1 MDPPEHDA
9 DMQGVADEPAGEE
22 TRPVLALGGGLAD
35 AMAKHQQE
43 EQEHEHRHGG
53 EADEEEWAD
62 AERVEHVLHE
72 REVHAPQEH
81 RDQRRVKRPAGMVQI
96 VFGYTRLVAPLSA
109 RDAVR
114 SLAASKIRELYN
126 EGLGRRDILAFWV
139 GEPDEPTPEF
149 IRKAGTDSIGA
160 GELFYTHNLGIP
172 ELRDALAA
180 YTTRLHRKTDA
191 NQIAVTSAGV
201 NALMLASQL
210 LVDPG
215 DRVVEVV
222 PLWPN
227 LQEIPKILGAEVE
240 TVALRFAPSGWT
252 LDLDQLIAALKPGTR
267 ALYVN
272 SPNNP
277 TGWTIS
283 RDEQRALLEHCRR
296 HGIWIFADDAYE
308 RLYFGAGAVAPS
320 FLDLMAPEDRV
331 ISTNTFSKAWMMPG
345 WRLGWLVVP
354 PSLVADLGKLIEYN
368 TSCTPVFVQRAG
380 IAAIREGEPVIA
392 RSLERLRRARDFL
405 VGELRKLDR
414 VEVAS
419 PEGTMYVFFR
429 IAGMADSL
437 AFCKRLLRE
446 HGLGLAPGS
455 AFGAAGEGYLRWCFA
470 AELDRLA
477 DGVARL
483 RRAL

>member
-1 MDPPEHDA
+1 M
-9 DMQGVADEPAGEE
+9 PA
-22 TRPVLALGGGLAD
+22 
-35 AMAKHQQE
+35 
-43 EQEHEHRHGG
+43 
-53 EADEEEWAD
+53 
-62 AERVEHVLHE
+62 
-72 REVHAPQEH
+72 
-81 RDQRRVKRPAGMVQI
+81 
-96 VFGYTRLVAPLSA
+96 LSA
-109 RDAVR
+109 RAAVQA
-114 SLAASKIRELYN
+114 LAASKIRELYN
-126 EGLGRRDILAFWV
+126 EGLGRRDVLAFWV
-139 GEPDEPTPEF
+139 GEPDEPTPQF
-149 IRKAGTDSIGA
+149 IREAATQSIAA
-160 GELFYTHNLGIP
+160 GELFYTHNLGIR
-172 ELRDALAA
+172 ELREALAE
-180 YTTRLHRKTDA
+180 YVTRLHRPTTAD
-191 NQIAVTSAGV
+191 QVAVTSAGV

-227 LQEIPKILGAEVE
+227 LQEIPKILGAEVQ
-240 TVALRFAPSGWT
+240 TVGLRFARSGWT
-252 LDLDQLIAALKPGTR
+252 LDLDELLAALRPGTR
-267 ALYVN
+267 ALYLN

-308 RLYFGAGAVAPS
+308 RLYFAAGGLAPS

-331 ISTNTFSKAWMMPG
+331 ISTNTFSKAWLMTG

-354 PSLVADLGKLIEYN
+354 PSLEADLGKLIEYN

-392 RSLERLRRARDFL
+392 RSLGRLRRARDFL
-405 VGELRKLDR
+405 VAELRKLER

-419 PEGTMYVFFR
+419 PDGTMYVFFR

-470 AELDRLA
+470 SELDRLG

-483 RRAL
+483 RRSL